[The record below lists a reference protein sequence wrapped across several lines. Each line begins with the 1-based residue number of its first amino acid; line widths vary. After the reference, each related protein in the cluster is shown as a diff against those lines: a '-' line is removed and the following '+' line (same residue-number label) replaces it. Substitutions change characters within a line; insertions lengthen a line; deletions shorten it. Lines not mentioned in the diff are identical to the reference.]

1 MAQESMEIALIKYNR
16 KTWCKSALLGF
27 FIGLAVIV
35 PGSSGST
42 VAIIFKLYDQFLY
55 AVGNLFKQ
63 FKKCFIF
70 LLPIGAGIVLGLLL
84 GFFTVQKLLELL
96 PFAVVGLFAGL
107 MSGAFPAVKDELKG
121 AKMNGKR
128 VALLILGVLI
138 PIALG
143 IGSVALNANAAEAGK
158 NVFETVKLWQVL
170 VCLPVG
176 YIVGVTQVVPGLS
189 ATAVLMALG
198 WFKSLLDSVSLS
210 FWRSNPMIFAVYA
223 ALVVGF
229 LLGLFTF
236 SRFLTYMFGKARHT
250 AYSMI
255 VGLSLGSIVSMFYNP
270 DIFETY
276 ARWATEGVRVLD
288 IALGIALF
296 AIGAIGSYLLVRYQ
310 RRKDAEAAAKTETET
325 ARDEK

>member
-1 MAQESMEIALIKYNR
+1 
-16 KTWCKSALLGF
+16 
-27 FIGLAVIV
+27 
-35 PGSSGST
+35 
-42 VAIIFKLYDQFLY
+42 
-55 AVGNLFKQ
+55 
-63 FKKCFIF
+63 
-70 LLPIGAGIVLGLLL
+70 
-84 GFFTVQKLLELL
+84 
-96 PFAVVGLFAGL
+96 
-107 MSGAFPAVKDELKG
+107 
-121 AKMNGKR
+121 MNGKR
-128 VALLILGVLI
+128 IALLILGVLI

-158 NVFETVKLWQVL
+158 NVFETVKLWQIL

-255 VGLSLGSIVSMFYNP
+255 VGLSLGSIVSMLYNP

-310 RRKDAEAAAKTETET
+310 RRKDAEAAAKTETEA

>member
-35 PGSSGST
+35 PGISGST

-70 LLPIGAGIVLGLLL
+70 LLPIGVGIVLGLLL

-96 PFAVVGLFAGL
+96 PFAIVGLFAGL

-128 VALLILGVLI
+128 IALLILGVLI

-158 NVFETVKLWQVL
+158 KR
-170 VCLPVG
+170 
-176 YIVGVTQVVPGLS
+176 I
-189 ATAVLMALG
+189 
-198 WFKSLLDSVSLS
+198 
-210 FWRSNPMIFAVYA
+210 
-223 ALVVGF
+223 
-229 LLGLFTF
+229 
-236 SRFLTYMFGKARHT
+236 
-250 AYSMI
+250 
-255 VGLSLGSIVSMFYNP
+255 
-270 DIFETY
+270 
-276 ARWATEGVRVLD
+276 
-288 IALGIALF
+288 
-296 AIGAIGSYLLVRYQ
+296 
-310 RRKDAEAAAKTETET
+310 
-325 ARDEK
+325 